1 MRFSAGKMIV
11 GATLLAACVGCVDK
25 QYDLGRLDP
34 EITVLKTGLG
44 YPLGYT
50 MKRSLGELLELDLY
64 TSIKTEENGD
74 YFLSA
79 RPDPFQVSV
88 QIPEG
93 GDLTYK
99 FDPFTFSVGPFPQSV
114 LREHPDARPDFSG
127 SELIL
132 GLDSGIPASIR
143 AGISF
148 QTRIEGGQERD
159 FSFDNLPVVPG
170 KSELILRD
178 EHLFNPIPYNVRI
191 NELRL
196 SADPSQQAL
205 LERGKTYSVTVAPL
219 LKAPLAFAAGSEF
232 HYRIP
237 LGLLFGLIDQIS
249 KDIHFREIILRMTVT
264 NSIPLEL
271 SAEGHFEDYNG
282 KRVEDIA
289 VNVSGPV
296 ASGTPDSPSVT
307 RLAISLTSE
316 TRKLTTDNF
325 ILDLTGRTTDKE
337 AGIRFNRNQT
347 VEIKDLRVFLP
358 YGIQIDLFKN
368 PADE

>member
-1 MRFSAGKMIV
+1 MRFSAGTFCV
-11 GATLLAACVGCVDK
+11 GVALLVTCVGCVDK
-25 QYDLGRLDP
+25 EYDLGRLDP
-34 EITVLKTGLG
+34 EITVMNTGLG

-50 MKRSLGELLELDLY
+50 MKRSLGELFELDLY
-64 TSIKTEENGD
+64 TSVKTEENGD
-74 YFLSA
+74 YYLSA

-88 QIPEG
+88 LISEG

-114 LREHPDARPDFSG
+114 LKDHPDARPDFSK

-132 GLDSGIPASIR
+132 GLYSGIPASLQ

-148 QTRIEGGQERD
+148 ETRIEGGQERA
-159 FSFDNLPVVPG
+159 FSYDNLPVPPE
-170 KSELILRD
+170 KSEVIIQD
-178 EHLFNPIPYNVRI
+178 EKLFNPIPNYARI
-191 NELRL
+191 SELRL
-196 SADPSQQAL
+196 SADPSQLAL
-205 LERGKTYSVTVAPL
+205 LERGKTYSVTVDPL
-219 LKAPLAFAAGSEF
+219 LKTPLAFAAGSEF
-232 HYRIP
+232 HFRIP
-237 LGLLFGLIDQIS
+237 LGLLFGLIEQIS
-249 KDIHFREIILRMTVT
+249 MDIHVREIILQMTVT

-271 SAEGHFEDYNG
+271 SVEGHFEDYEG
-282 KRVEDIA
+282 KRVNDIA

-316 TRKLTTDNF
+316 SRKLITDNF
-325 ILDLTGRTTDKE
+325 ILDLTGRTTEKE
-337 AGIRFNRNQT
+337 VGIRFNLNQT
-347 VEIKDLRVFLP
+347 IQIKDLRVFLP